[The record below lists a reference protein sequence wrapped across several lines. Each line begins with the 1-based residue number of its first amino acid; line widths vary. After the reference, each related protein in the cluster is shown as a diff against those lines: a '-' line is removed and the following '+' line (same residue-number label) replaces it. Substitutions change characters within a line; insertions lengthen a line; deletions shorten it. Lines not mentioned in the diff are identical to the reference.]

1 MENRPGLFRHGLE
14 ETAVAYCVGRKRGE
28 MAYQRE
34 QQMAKTLMIQG
45 VASGVGKSIVV
56 TALCRILK
64 QDGLRVSPFKAQNM
78 TLNTVRIDSGVEM
91 AHAQLVQARAA
102 GLEPA
107 VEMNPVLIKP
117 DKDMSSEILL
127 MGRPVGTFHARD
139 YKERSPVLFHS
150 ITKALDDLRSR
161 FDAVI
166 IEGAGSPVELNLMEY
181 DIVNMRV
188 ARYTGAPTLIVGD
201 ISKGGVFASLL
212 GTVVLLPQTDREL
225 VKGFIINKF
234 RGDSESLK
242 PGLERLEEMT
252 TKKVLGVVPW
262 LDDLGIPD
270 EDVVCGNAAVDR
282 KCLTDPAISGEEIG
296 QIGLSDTTAGTEGA
310 FLSDRTASTKK
321 RGHADPMANTVE
333 VSESSLDRLAHVVR
347 SSIDMGRIYDL
358 LYAGGPKMQ

>member
-1 MENRPGLFRHGLE
+1 
-14 ETAVAYCVGRKRGE
+14 

-34 QQMAKTLMIQG
+34 QHMAKTLMIQG

-56 TALCRILK
+56 AALCRILK

-78 TLNTVRIDSGVEM
+78 TLNTVRIESSLEI
-91 AHAQLVQARAA
+91 AHAQFVQARAA
-102 GLEPA
+102 GVEPS

-117 DKDMSSEILL
+117 GGDMSSEILL

-139 YKERSPVLFHS
+139 YKERSPVLFRS
-150 ITKALDDLRSR
+150 IAKALDDLRSR

-166 IEGAGSPVELNLMEY
+166 IEGAGSPVELNLMEHE
-181 DIVNMRV
+181 IVNMRV

-212 GTVVLLPQTDREL
+212 GTIVLLPQTDREL

-252 TKKVLGVVPW
+252 GKKVLGVVPW
-262 LDDLGIPD
+262 LDGFGIPD
-270 EDVVCGNAAVDR
+270 EDVVSGSAVADKKR
-282 KCLTDPAISGEEIG
+282 LTDPAISAEK
-296 QIGLSDTTAGTEGA
+296 IGLSDTTAGTEERC
-310 FLSDRTASTKK
+310 LSDQIPSVKK
-321 RGHADPMANTVE
+321 RSPADPMVNTVE

-358 LYAGGPKMQ
+358 LYAGGPGMQ